1 MLAASSF
8 SSVLL
13 YLHTDSSNTAFS
25 NLSFDFFS
33 TQTQRRLISKVKK
46 YQKVDAACW
55 KNAHSCSLTSTNDP
69 PIAKTKPTCRVLQR
83 VAIHVVFLPRCGVNL
98 RTASNLITWLRPSRE
113 FVSYDDETRSFFLRV
128 VKNKKRHERLYA
140 ECKPQNLRD
149 VITCLAIIKR
159 NESRCHN
166 RCLNCSQKTKDLTT
180 RNCQLF
186 FFYRSSRL
194 LLYLRVSL
202 LARWRSGAAAFF
214 VSGTSSP
221 RISKSLP
228 SRLWIFVVRVLVLMN
243 VITEETVPLSFNLT
257 RNLHHAISR
266 CDANSII

>member
-202 LARWRSGAAAFF
+202 LARWRSGAAAFSF
-214 VSGTSSP
+214 RERARREFLNLSQVGCEFSSCEF
-221 RISKSLP
+221 LF
-228 SRLWIFVVRVLVLMN
+228 LW
-243 VITEETVPLSFNLT
+243 T
-257 RNLHHAISR
+257 
-266 CDANSII
+266 